1 MKSRR
6 IGYARLNRGSNP
18 AITDTELQ
26 LMRFKIPSTPLN
38 LSSTLLPLS
47 PSLDPVNVS
56 LQTVNSKTII
66 SLPPSPQR
74 LSHTSLRVPRRQIP
88 LSHRFPSSFY
98 YSGVKGHFFHVLTE
112 DIDGKEDMGP
122 WYYAEIE
129 EVARIKQEE
138 EKGFE
143 ECVQQ

>member
-66 SLPPSPQR
+66 SLPP
-74 LSHTSLRVPRRQIP
+74 LRKDYLTPPSEFLVDKFPFPIDFP
-88 LSHRFPSSFY
+88 LHSITPELKVISFMFLL
-98 YSGVKGHFFHVLTE
+98 K
-112 DIDGKEDMGP
+112 I
-122 WYYAEIE
+122 
-129 EVARIKQEE
+129 
-138 EKGFE
+138 
-143 ECVQQ
+143 